1 MNKGDRWLLEYL
13 TKQKK
18 DIDSMLVKHI
28 RSAKPIPNPLYMVEE
43 NQHETIWS
51 DKDNET
57 YYKIEKIRRWIEEQ
71 IKQLENN

>member
-28 RSAKPIPNPLYMVEE
+28 RSAKPIPNPLYMREE

-51 DKDNET
+51 DKDNDT

-71 IKQLENN
+71 IEELKNN

>member
-28 RSAKPIPNPLYMVEE
+28 RSAKPIPNPLYMVEV

-51 DKDNET
+51 DKDNDT

-71 IKQLENN
+71 IEELKNN

>member
-13 TKQKK
+13 TKQLK
-18 DIDSMLVKHI
+18 DTESMLVKHI
-28 RSAKPIPNPLYMVEE
+28 RSAKPIPNPLYMREE

-51 DKDNET
+51 DKDNDT

-71 IKQLENN
+71 IEELKNN

>member
-28 RSAKPIPNPLYMVEE
+28 RSAKPIPNPLYMREE

>member
-28 RSAKPIPNPLYMVEE
+28 RSAKPIPNPLYMREE

-71 IKQLENN
+71 IKQLKNN

>member
-51 DKDNET
+51 DKDNDT

-71 IKQLENN
+71 IEELKNN

>member
-18 DIDSMLVKHI
+18 DTESMLVKHI

-51 DKDNET
+51 DKDNDT

-71 IKQLENN
+71 IEELKNN